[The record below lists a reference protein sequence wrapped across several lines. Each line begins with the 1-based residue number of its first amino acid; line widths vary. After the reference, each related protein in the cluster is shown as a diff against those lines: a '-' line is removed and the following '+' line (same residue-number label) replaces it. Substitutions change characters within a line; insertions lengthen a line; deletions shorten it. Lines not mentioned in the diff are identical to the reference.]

1 LDSNNPVSVFVVL
14 VTLYIFSLTL
24 SILSLGEWSAIFVIM
39 AFSGLIVGLV
49 VSLTVGLALQ
59 REGTSIAI
67 AYLVFAGINQVTLVW
82 FTTRFGHHLGFL

>member
-1 LDSNNPVSVFVVL
+1 LDSNNPLSVFVVL

-67 AYLVFAGINQVTLVW
+67 AYLVFTGINQVTLVW